1 MGSEEKKYFGLKF
14 WLITIF
20 GFPISLVYVV
30 IKIIKYQGQYSHKS
44 LYYNELYKKQKF
56 ENEKEM
62 YIEGKAEE
70 KALEKLIEILES
82 KKDKNQPPEE

>member
-1 MGSEEKKYFGLKF
+1 MEPEEKNYFGLKF

-30 IKIIKYQGQYSHKS
+30 IKIIKYQRQYSHKS

-62 YIEGKAEE
+62 QLEEKAEE
-70 KALEKLIEILES
+70 KALEKLIETLEANKQN
-82 KKDKNQPPEE
+82 KK